1 MLNPGDLIFVG
12 WDGDNEDVAFV
23 TTSAIP
29 GGEVIYF
36 TDSEWTGTQFRA
48 GEQLIEW
55 TVPPEG
61 IAAGSVLTLDMIP
74 GGGATVTETGSLS
87 GDVSGSVDYI
97 QGGGFLASTNEMMWA
112 FQGTRSG
119 DDVTPEN
126 FISVI
131 GNEADGGIGA
141 TPNLANTGLTPQNG
155 AIVID
160 GDHDYMSFQGFGS
173 LPDPSSA
180 QGAIEAISDLSNWV
194 ALGPGRNGTDDNPLP
209 DGGFALTSPVLF
221 DADDVTTLYFD
232 GAHVAFIDDIS
243 SPDGD
248 VTSLLQVSDQP
259 FLPTDLIEIDI
270 LNSSLRPDGEFDF
283 DEVIFTRVS
292 VTRGGVTYDF
302 QVSDGSKVKES
313 GATETESGQA
323 VEQGD
328 TFFVTNDDVNSLV
341 RAPLGAG
348 PFSGVPSG
356 RLAFSLNET
365 FVDGGVTAIVREQTV
380 TDDAGDVVGIENAN
394 FYYASSLVPPPIP
407 CFAAGTRLTTSTGP
421 RPVEELEVGDLVVSR
436 DSGLVPVRWIGR
448 RRVRARGAFAPIRFR
463 AHALGNDR
471 DLLVS
476 PNHKVLLT
484 GWRAQLLFGEE
495 EVLVAAKHLINDR
508 TIVRETRMIWVE
520 YYHILL
526 DSHGVIYAEGCPAES
541 LDPQFLQDWADDVST
556 DARFAA
562 LYSELRPPAQ
572 GANSVG
578 PIHLKR
584 HEGQLLK

>member
-23 TTSAIP
+23 TTAAIP
-29 GGEVIYF
+29 GGEIIYF

-61 IAAGSVLTLDMIP
+61 ITAGSVLTLDMVP

-97 QGGGFLASTNEMMWA
+97 QGGGLLASNNEMMWA
-112 FQGTRSG
+112 FQGTRTG

-160 GDHDYMSFQGFGS
+160 GDHDYMSFQGFGA

-180 QGAIEAISDLSNWV
+180 QGAIDAISDLSNWV
-194 ALGPGRNGTDDNPLP
+194 TLGPGRNGTEDNPLP
-209 DGGFALTSPVLF
+209 DGGFTLTSPSLF
-221 DADDVTTLYFD
+221 DANDVTTLYFD
-232 GAHVAFIDDIS
+232 GTHVAFVDDIS

-302 QVSDGSKVKES
+302 QVGDGSKIKES
-313 GATETESGQA
+313 GATDTESGQA

-341 RAPLGAG
+341 RAPLGSG
-348 PFSGVPSG
+348 PFSGLPSG
-356 RLAFSLNET
+356 RMAFSLNET
-365 FVDGGVTAIVREQTV
+365 FEQGRVTAIVREQTV
-380 TDDAGDVVGIENAN
+380 TDEMGDVVGIENAN
-394 FYYASSLVPPPIP
+394 FYFGNSLVPPPIP
-407 CFAAGTRLTTSTGP
+407 CFVAGTLITTCAGP
-421 RPVEELEVGDLVVSR
+421 RPIEELDVGDLIVSR
-436 DSGLVPVRWIGR
+436 DSGDVPVRWIGR
-448 RRVRARGAFAPIRFR
+448 RRVRARGAFAPIRIR
-463 AHALGNDR
+463 AYALGNDR

-484 GWRAQLLFGEE
+484 GWRAELLFGEE
-495 EVLVAAKHLINDR
+495 EVLVAAKHLINDK
-508 TIVRETRMIWVE
+508 TIVRETCLTWVE
-520 YYHILL
+520 YFHILL
-526 DSHGVIYAEGCPAES
+526 DNHGIIYAEGCAAES
-541 LDPQFLQDWADDVST
+541 LDPQFLEVWADDLPEDVPLEVFCSKHSHPA
-556 DARFAA
+556 DR
-562 LYSELRPPAQ
+562 LRSA
-572 GANSVG
+572 GRV
-578 PIHLKR
+578 HLKK
-584 HEGQLLK
+584 HEGSLLK